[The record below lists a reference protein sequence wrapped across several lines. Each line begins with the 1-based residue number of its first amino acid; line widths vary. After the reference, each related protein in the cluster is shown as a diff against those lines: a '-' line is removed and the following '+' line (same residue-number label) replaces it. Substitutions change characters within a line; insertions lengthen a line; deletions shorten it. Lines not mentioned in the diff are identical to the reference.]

1 VENLPISDQHGLSPT
16 NELPESSSPLV
27 GNSINDV
34 DLRDEDL
41 SLQNDMH
48 NSCGCGA
55 KNSGEHSA
63 DSEKKSPPKYVYA
76 IGKVTHRFPNRSIE
90 MEYVQAMGRFP
101 EIDTK
106 GLTDA
111 EVMSKTL
118 TDSNNRY
125 LARQICYVFNIENLE
140 TYVLVPSD
148 PYDIDKLAQ
157 ALRPSP
163 ARYRDIDVIIGRR
176 GPLSCPEK
184 CNGLILPIVIVDQ
197 IYSFDR
203 DALMN
208 EIPKR
213 KGENPEQF
221 RKTSDSLFDNL
232 LQIADNAG
240 GIDEHRA
247 LNYLAVRYADIY
259 NRTQLMHDDN
269 YSLTSVDVRRSNLSG
284 ARKIVDVIFSFE
296 HRMNRAGK
304 KYFVRVDVDG
314 LYPFLVNPMQEYFHN

>member
-1 VENLPISDQHGLSPT
+1 MPDQNGPFIT
-16 NELPESSSPLV
+16 TELQQSSSLPV
-27 GNSINDV
+27 GNSVKDV
-34 DLRDEDL
+34 NTRNKDL
-41 SLQNDMH
+41 SIQNDMH

-55 KNSGEHSA
+55 KNSGDHLS
-63 DSEKKSPPKYVYA
+63 DSEIKSSPKYVYA

-90 MEYVQAMGRFP
+90 MEYAQAMGRVP

-148 PYDIDKLAQ
+148 PYDIDKLTQ

-163 ARYRDIDVIIGRR
+163 ERYRDIDVIIGRR

-203 DALMN
+203 DVLMN

-213 KGENPEQF
+213 KGENQAQF

-247 LNYLAVRYADIY
+247 LNYLAVRYAEIY
-259 NRTQLMHDDN
+259 NRTQLMQDEN
-269 YSLTSVDVRRSNLSG
+269 YSLSSVDVRPSYLSG

-296 HRMNRAGK
+296 HRTNRAGK

-314 LYPFLVNPMQEYFHN
+314 LYPFLVSPMQEYFQN

>member
-1 VENLPISDQHGLSPT
+1 VENLPIPDQNGPSVT
-16 NELPESSSPLV
+16 TEFEESSSLSI
-27 GNSINDV
+27 GNSVKDV
-34 DLRDEDL
+34 NMRNEDL
-41 SLQNDMH
+41 SLQSDMH

-55 KNSGEHSA
+55 KNSGEHLS
-63 DSEKKSPPKYVYA
+63 DNEKKSSPKYVYA

-90 MEYVQAMGRFP
+90 MEYAQAMGRVP

-125 LARQICYVFNIENLE
+125 LARQLCYVFNIENLE
-140 TYVLVPSD
+140 TYILVPSD

-163 ARYRDIDVIIGRR
+163 ERYRDIDVIIGRR

-203 DALMN
+203 DVLMN

-213 KGENPEQF
+213 KGENQAQF

-247 LNYLAVRYADIY
+247 LNYLAVRYAEIY
-259 NRTQLMHDDN
+259 NRTQLMQDEN
-269 YSLTSVDVRRSNLSG
+269 YSLSSVDVRLSYLSG

-314 LYPFLVNPMQEYFHN
+314 LYPFLVNPMQEYFQN